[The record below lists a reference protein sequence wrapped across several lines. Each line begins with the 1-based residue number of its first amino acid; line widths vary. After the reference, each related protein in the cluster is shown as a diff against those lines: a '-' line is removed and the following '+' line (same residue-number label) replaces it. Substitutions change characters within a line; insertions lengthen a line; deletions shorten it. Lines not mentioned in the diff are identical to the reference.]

1 MSEGSEP
8 HEDWNE
14 NLEQVIKTTGERS
27 QSLYW
32 MHNNASIWA
41 SKRNDRIQIPAII
54 LASLTGFLAATSNL
68 VPPVGI
74 GAMSLVVGILNTVNS
89 YYKYAQRSEAHKIT
103 AQLYLKTY
111 TIIEVELALPVQ
123 QRVDAKKILKKIRET
138 MQHISEVAPPI
149 PDSIIRLFN
158 KTFAHS
164 KVSKP
169 IIANDLI
176 SIEICKPKMEGPIL
190 TPVVPSV

>member
-1 MSEGSEP
+1 MSEGSES

-14 NLEQVIKTTGERS
+14 NLEQVIKRTGERS

-41 SKRNDRIQIPAII
+41 SKRNDRIQIPAIV

-68 VPPVGI
+68 VPSLGI

-89 YYKYAQRSEAHKIT
+89 YYKYAQRSEAHKIS

-111 TIIEVELALPVQ
+111 TIIEVELALPVV
-123 QRVDAKKILKKIRET
+123 QRVDANKILKKIRDT

-149 PDSIIRLFN
+149 PDSIVNLFN
-158 KTFAHS
+158 KTFANS

-169 IIANDLI
+169 ILANDLI
-176 SIEICKPKMEGPIL
+176 EIEVCKAKKDAVL
-190 TPVVPSV
+190 TPVVSTI

>member
-1 MSEGSEP
+1 MSESSEA

-14 NLEQVIKTTGERS
+14 NLELVIKRTGERS

-41 SKRNDRIQIPAII
+41 SKRNDRIQIPAIV

-68 VPPVGI
+68 VPSLGI

-111 TIIEVELALPVQ
+111 TIIEVELALPIQ
-123 QRVDAKKILKKIRET
+123 QRVDANKILKKIRDT

-149 PDSIIRLFN
+149 PDSIINLYN

-176 SIEICKPKMEGPIL
+176 SIQICKPKKDVVVL
-190 TPVVPSV
+190 TPGVSTI